1 MQEDVIIVK
10 RQEEKRALAL
20 NRVLAGEWTM
30 GEAAEA
36 VGLSVRQL
44 RRLKVAYEEEGIR
57 ALVHGNRG
65 RPSPFALAPTTRQR
79 VLELARGRYSGCN
92 DQHFTELLAER
103 EGLALSRESV
113 RRMLRTAGI
122 PSPRRRRAPNTALAE
137 NGCRPKACCS
147 RSMAAG
153 TIGSKGEAPT

>member
-44 RRLKVAYEEEGIR
+44 RRLKVAYEEE
-57 ALVHGNRG
+57 
-65 RPSPFALAPTTRQR
+65 
-79 VLELARGRYSGCN
+79 
-92 DQHFTELLAER
+92 
-103 EGLALSRESV
+103 
-113 RRMLRTAGI
+113 AG
-122 PSPRRRRAPNTALAE
+122 PK
-137 NGCRPKACCS
+137 GPKAINV
-147 RSMAAG
+147 
-153 TIGSKGEAPT
+153 TKI

>member
-44 RRLKVAYEEEGIR
+44 RRDIDGFVDAFQFGLGGWRHEMRRLRLKIAALGLSAEGATVAEVAR
-57 ALVHGNRG
+57 ATGYGSTEAMARAFREAGLPP
-65 RPSPFALAPTTRQR
+65 PSTVLSAFA
-79 VLELARGRYSGCN
+79 E
-92 DQHFTELLAER
+92 
-103 EGLALSRESV
+103 
-113 RRMLRTAGI
+113 
-122 PSPRRRRAPNTALAE
+122 
-137 NGCRPKACCS
+137 
-147 RSMAAG
+147 
-153 TIGSKGEAPT
+153 

>member
-44 RRLKVAYEEEGIR
+44 RRLKGAYEEGGIR

-79 VLELARGRYSGCN
+79 GLELAPGRDSGGN
-92 DQHFTELLAER
+92 GTAFT
-103 EGLALSRESV
+103 
-113 RRMLRTAGI
+113 RMR
-122 PSPRRRRAPNTALAE
+122 
-137 NGCRPKACCS
+137 
-147 RSMAAG
+147 
-153 TIGSKGEAPT
+153 